1 MTVGTFNSFHCNI
14 GDKMFKLNEHLH
26 IQPSILAVS
35 LVSLVVMMG
44 STMVTPSLTLY
55 AKQDLGANEF
65 LVGAVIAGFA
75 IGRLIFDVPA
85 GFLAD
90 RLGLSRT
97 MILGLGI
104 LIGASILAGFASS
117 YWVLLFARLLEGVA
131 SSIYVSAAIAFVLLS
146 SDPAKRGTNIGSY
159 QSILMLGPIVGPVVG
174 APIAEFFGYNA
185 PYFAFAALIFGA
197 AIIMSIFSRRRK
209 FNIEKVEE
217 HEHENREASMAAYL
231 NTAAIAT
238 FGFAFL
244 RSGIYTTGVPLF
256 AYGSLNLSVFDM
268 GIILTM
274 ASLANLISSFFSGR
288 LTQSYGMQKPL
299 FGAILLSGLL
309 VAIIPLSTSM
319 VYLLVVI
326 TLIGITSGFF
336 GQSIAWAAEQIEEK
350 VKRIG
355 KTNFRVAQGV
365 QSHVTRGIGF
375 NRMIG
380 DLGLILGPLF
390 IGYFI
395 TIFSKDPLVWFISFG
410 STSGVLLVLASFLM
424 LDTKVKVKST
434 VRSADDRV

>member
-1 MTVGTFNSFHCNI
+1 
-14 GDKMFKLNEHLH
+14 MFKVNEHLR

-55 AKQDLGANEF
+55 AKQYLGANEF
-65 LVGAVIAGFA
+65 VVGAVIAGFA

-90 RLGLSRT
+90 RLGLTRA

-104 LIGASILAGFASS
+104 LIGASTLAGIASS
-117 YWVLLFARLLEGVA
+117 YWVLLFARLLEGIA
-131 SSIYVSAAIAFVLLS
+131 SSIYVSAAIAFVILS
-146 SDPAKRGTNIGSY
+146 SSVEKRGTNVGSY
-159 QSILMLGPIVGPVVG
+159 QSVLMLGPIVGPIVG
-174 APIAEFFGYNA
+174 APIAGFFGYNA
-185 PYFAFAALIFGA
+185 PYFAFSAVVFVA
-197 AIIMSIFSRRRK
+197 AIIICIFSHKHK
-209 FNIEKVEE
+209 FHIERAKKVED
-217 HEHENREASMAAYL
+217 ENRQAGMTAYL

-238 FGFAFL
+238 FSFAFL

-256 AYGSLNLSVFDM
+256 GYGTLNLSVFDM

-288 LTQSYGMQKPL
+288 LTQIYGMQRPL
-299 FGAILLSGLL
+299 FAVILVSGML
-309 VAIIPLSTSM
+309 VAIIPLSASM
-319 VYLLVVI
+319 VYLLLIV

-350 VKRIG
+350 VRRIG
-355 KTNFRVAQGV
+355 KTNFKLAIGV

-390 IGYFI
+390 IGYFV
-395 TIFSKDPLVWFISFG
+395 TVFNNNSLLWFITFG
-410 STSGVLLVLASFLM
+410 STSVVLVLSSL
-424 LDTKVKVKST
+424 LILGTKVKATIS
-434 VRSADDRV
+434 SAS

>member
-1 MTVGTFNSFHCNI
+1 
-14 GDKMFKLNEHLH
+14 MFKLNQHLY

-90 RLGLSRT
+90 RLGLTRT

-104 LIGASILAGFASS
+104 LIGASTLAGFASS
-117 YWVLLFARLLEGVA
+117 YWVLLFARLLEGIA

-146 SDPAKRGTNIGSY
+146 SDAAKRGTNIGSY
-159 QSILMLGPIVGPVVG
+159 QSILMLGPIIGPVVG
-174 APIAEFFGYNA
+174 APIAGFFGYNA
-185 PYFAFAALIFGA
+185 PYFAFAAVIFVA
-197 AIIMSIFSRRRK
+197 AVIMSIFSYQQK
-209 FNIEKVEE
+209 FKIVRTEKQKGESR
-217 HEHENREASMAAYL
+217 HAGITAYL

-256 AYGSLNLSVFDM
+256 GYGSLNLSVFDM
-268 GIILTM
+268 GIILTL

-288 LTQSYGMQKPL
+288 LTQVYGMKKPL
-299 FGAILLSGLL
+299 FAAILISGML
-309 VAIIPLSTSM
+309 VAVIPFSTSM
-319 VYLLVVI
+319 VYLLVII

-355 KTNFRVAQGV
+355 KTNYQVALGV

-395 TIFSKDPLVWFISFG
+395 TIFSNDPLLWFISFG
-410 STSGVLLVLASFLM
+410 STSGVLVLASFLI
-424 LDTKVKVKST
+424 LSTKSRAT
-434 VRSADDRV
+434 IPSPRSSF

>member
-1 MTVGTFNSFHCNI
+1 
-14 GDKMFKLNEHLH
+14 MFKLNEHIR

-90 RLGLSRT
+90 KLGLTRT

-104 LIGASILAGFASS
+104 LIAASTLAGFASS
-117 YWVLLFARLLEGVA
+117 YWVLLFARLLEGIA

-146 SDPAKRGTNIGSY
+146 SDATKRGTNIGSY
-159 QSILMLGPIVGPVVG
+159 QSILMLGPIIGPVVG
-174 APIAEFFGYNA
+174 APIAGFFGYNA
-185 PYFAFAALIFGA
+185 PYFVFAAVIFVA
-197 AIIMSIFSRRRK
+197 AVIMSIFSHQQK
-209 FNIEKVEE
+209 FNIVRTEKQKGE
-217 HEHENREASMAAYL
+217 SMQAGMTAYL

-256 AYGSLNLSVFDM
+256 GYGSLNLSVFDM

-288 LTQSYGMQKPL
+288 LTQVYGMQKPL
-299 FGAILLSGLL
+299 FAAILISGVL
-309 VAIIPLSTSM
+309 VAVIPLSTSV
-319 VYLLVVI
+319 VYLLVIV

-355 KTNFRVAQGV
+355 KMNYEVALGV
-365 QSHVTRGIGF
+365 QSHVTRGIGL

-380 DLGLILGPLF
+380 DLGLIFGPLF

-395 TIFSKDPLVWFISFG
+395 TVFSNNPLLWFISFG
-410 STSGVLLVLASFLM
+410 STSAVLVLASFLI
-424 LDTKVKVKST
+424 LRYKARAAIPSP
-434 VRSADDRV
+434 RSNF

>member
-1 MTVGTFNSFHCNI
+1 
-14 GDKMFKLNEHLH
+14 MFKLNEHLR

-90 RLGLSRT
+90 KFGLSRT
-97 MILGLGI
+97 MIVGLGI
-104 LIGASILAGFASS
+104 LIGASSLAGFASS

-146 SDPAKRGTNIGSY
+146 SDAAKRGTNIGSY
-159 QSILMLGPIVGPVVG
+159 QSILMLGPIIGPVVG

-197 AIIMSIFSRRRK
+197 AVIMSIFSRRQK
-209 FNIEKVEE
+209 FDIEKVEGE
-217 HEHENREASMAAYL
+217 HEHENRQASMSAYL
-231 NTAAIAT
+231 NTAGIAT

-244 RSGIYTTGVPLF
+244 RSGIYTTGMPLF
-256 AYGSLNLSVFDM
+256 GYSSLNLSVFDM

-299 FGAILLSGLL
+299 FGAILISGLL

-319 VYLLVVI
+319 VYLLVVV

-355 KTNFRVAQGV
+355 KTNFKVALGV

-395 TIFSKDPLVWFISFG
+395 TVFSKDPMVWFISFG
-410 STSGVLLVLASFLM
+410 STSGVLVLASFVILG
-424 LDTKVKVKST
+424 TKVKST
-434 VRSADDRV
+434 IPIADDRF

>member
-1 MTVGTFNSFHCNI
+1 ML
-14 GDKMFKLNEHLH
+14 FKLNEHLR
-26 IQPSILAVS
+26 IQPSIVAVS
-35 LVSLVVMMG
+35 LVSLIVMMG
-44 STMVTPSLTLY
+44 STMITPSLTLY

-75 IGRLIFDVPA
+75 IGRLIFDIPA

-104 LIGASILAGFASS
+104 LFGASLLAGFASS
-117 YWVLLFARLLEGVA
+117 YWVLLCARMLEGIG

-146 SDPAKRGTNIGSY
+146 SDAATRGTNIGGY
-159 QSILMLGPIVGPVVG
+159 QSILMLGPIIGPVIG
-174 APIAEFFGYNA
+174 APIAAFLGYNA
-185 PYFAFAALIFGA
+185 PYFAFAAMILVA
-197 AIIMSIFSRRRK
+197 AIIISIFSQRRK
-209 FNIEKVEE
+209 FNIEEVQE
-217 HEHENREASMAAYL
+217 HEHENTQASMSVYL

-244 RSGIYTTGVPLF
+244 RSGVYTTGMPLF
-256 AYGSLNLSVFDM
+256 AYGSLALSVFDIGM
-268 GIILTM
+268 ILTM

-288 LTQSYGMQKPL
+288 LTQMYGMQRPL
-299 FGAILLSGLL
+299 FVAILISGML

-319 VYLLVVI
+319 IYLLVII

-336 GQSIAWAAEQIEEK
+336 GQSLAWAAEQIEEK
-350 VKRIG
+350 VRRNG
-355 KTNFRVAQGV
+355 KMNGYVALGV
-365 QSHVTRGIGF
+365 QSHITRGIGF

-390 IGYFI
+390 VGYFI
-395 TIFSKDPLVWFISFG
+395 SIFSKDSLLWFISFG
-410 STSGVLLVLASFLM
+410 STSAVLALVSFLI
-424 LDTKVKVKST
+424 LGTKVKHT
-434 VRSADDRV
+434 TPSANHIS

>member
-1 MTVGTFNSFHCNI
+1 
-14 GDKMFKLNEHLH
+14 MFKLNEHLH

-90 RLGLSRT
+90 KLGLTRT

-104 LIGASILAGFASS
+104 LIGASSLAGFASS
-117 YWVLLFARLLEGVA
+117 YWVLLFARLLEGIA

-146 SDPAKRGTNIGSY
+146 SDAAKRGTDIGRY
-159 QSILMLGPIVGPVVG
+159 QSILMLGPIIGPVVG

-185 PYFAFAALIFGA
+185 PYFAFAAVIFVA
-197 AIIMSIFSRRRK
+197 AVIMSIFSHQQK
-209 FNIEKVEE
+209 FNVVRTEKQEGE
-217 HEHENREASMAAYL
+217 SRQAGMTAYL

-256 AYGSLNLSVFDM
+256 GYGSLNLSVFDM
-268 GIILTM
+268 GIILTI

-288 LTQSYGMQKPL
+288 LTQVYGMQKPL
-299 FGAILLSGLL
+299 FAAILISGML
-309 VAIIPLSTSM
+309 VAVIPLTTSV
-319 VYLLVVI
+319 VYLLVIV

-355 KTNFRVAQGV
+355 KMNYELALGV
-365 QSHVTRGIGF
+365 QSHVTRGIGL

-395 TIFSKDPLVWFISFG
+395 TIFSNNPLLWFISFG
-410 STSGVLLVLASFLM
+410 SSSAVLVLASFLI
-424 LDTKVKVKST
+424 LSTKA
-434 VRSADDRV
+434 RAAIPRPRGNF

>member
-1 MTVGTFNSFHCNI
+1 
-14 GDKMFKLNEHLH
+14 
-26 IQPSILAVS
+26 
-35 LVSLVVMMG
+35 
-44 STMVTPSLTLY
+44 MVTPSLTLY

-90 RLGLSRT
+90 KFGLSRT
-97 MILGLGI
+97 MIVGLGI
-104 LIGASILAGFASS
+104 LIGASSLAGFASS

-146 SDPAKRGTNIGSY
+146 SDAAKRGTNIGSY

-197 AIIMSIFSRRRK
+197 AVIMSIFSRRQK
-209 FNIEKVEE
+209 FDIERVEGE
-217 HEHENREASMAAYL
+217 HEHENRQASMAAYL
-231 NTAAIAT
+231 NTAGIAT

-256 AYGSLNLSVFDM
+256 GYSSLNLSVFDM

-299 FGAILLSGLL
+299 FGAILISGLL

-319 VYLLVVI
+319 VYLLVVV

-355 KTNFRVAQGV
+355 KTNFKVALGV

-395 TIFSKDPLVWFISFG
+395 TVFNKDPMVWFISFG
-410 STSGVLLVLASFLM
+410 STSGVLVLASFVILG
-424 LDTKVKVKST
+424 TKVKST
-434 VRSADDRV
+434 IPIADDRF

>member
-1 MTVGTFNSFHCNI
+1 
-14 GDKMFKLNEHLH
+14 MFKLNQHLY

-75 IGRLIFDVPA
+75 IGRLMFDVPA

-90 RLGLSRT
+90 RLGLTRT

-104 LIGASILAGFASS
+104 LIGASTLAGFASS
-117 YWVLLFARLLEGVA
+117 YWVLFFARLLEGIA

-146 SDPAKRGTNIGSY
+146 SDAAKRGTNIGSY
-159 QSILMLGPIVGPVVG
+159 QSILMLGPIIGPVVG
-174 APIAEFFGYNA
+174 APIAGFFGYNA
-185 PYFAFAALIFGA
+185 PYFAFAAVIFVA
-197 AIIMSIFSRRRK
+197 AVIMSIFSYQQK
-209 FNIEKVEE
+209 FKIVRTEKQKGESR
-217 HEHENREASMAAYL
+217 HAGMIAYL

-256 AYGSLNLSVFDM
+256 GYGSLNLSVFDM
-268 GIILTM
+268 GIILTL

-288 LTQSYGMQKPL
+288 LTQVYGMQKPL
-299 FGAILLSGLL
+299 FAAILISGVL
-309 VAIIPLSTSM
+309 VAVIPFSTSM
-319 VYLLVVI
+319 VYLLVII

-336 GQSIAWAAEQIEEK
+336 GQSIAWAAEQIEDK

-355 KTNFRVAQGV
+355 KTNYQVALGV

-395 TIFSKDPLVWFISFG
+395 TIFSNDPLLWFISFG
-410 STSGVLLVLASFLM
+410 STSGVLVLASFLI
-424 LDTKVKVKST
+424 LSSKARATIPSP
-434 VRSADDRV
+434 RSSF

>member
-1 MTVGTFNSFHCNI
+1 
-14 GDKMFKLNEHLH
+14 MFKLNEHLR

-104 LIGASILAGFASS
+104 LIGASTLAGFASS
-117 YWVLLFARLLEGVA
+117 YWMLLFARLLEGVA
-131 SSIYVSAAIAFVLLS
+131 SSIYVSAAIAFVLVS
-146 SDPAKRGTNIGSY
+146 SDAAKRGTNIGSY
-159 QSILMLGPIVGPVVG
+159 QSILMLGPIIGPVVG

-185 PYFAFAALIFGA
+185 PYFAFAAVIFGA
-197 AIIMSIFSRRRK
+197 TVIMSIFSRRRK

-217 HEHENREASMAAYL
+217 EHEHENRRQASMAAYL

-256 AYGSLNLSVFDM
+256 GYGSLNLSVFDM

-288 LTQSYGMQKPL
+288 LTQAYGMQKPL
-299 FGAILLSGLL
+299 FAAILISGLL

-319 VYLLVVI
+319 VYLLVII
-326 TLIGITSGFF
+326 TLIGMASGFF

-355 KTNFRVAQGV
+355 KTNYKVALGV

-390 IGYFI
+390 VGYFI
-395 TIFSKDPLVWFISFG
+395 TVFSKDPLVWFISFG
-410 STSGVLLVLASFLM
+410 STSGVLVVASFLI
-424 LDTKVKVKST
+424 LGTKVKST
-434 VRSADDRV
+434 IPSADNSF

>member
-1 MTVGTFNSFHCNI
+1 
-14 GDKMFKLNEHLH
+14 MFKLNEHLH

-90 RLGLSRT
+90 RLGLNRA

-104 LIGASILAGFASS
+104 LIGASTLAGFASS

-146 SDPAKRGTNIGSY
+146 SDAAKRGTNIGSY

-197 AIIMSIFSRRRK
+197 AVIMSIFSRHRK
-209 FNIEKVEE
+209 FNIEKIEEE
-217 HEHENREASMAAYL
+217 HEHENREAGMAAYL

-299 FGAILLSGLL
+299 FGAILISGLL

-355 KTNFRVAQGV
+355 KTNFRIALGV

-395 TIFSKDPLVWFISFG
+395 TVFSKDPLVWFISFG
-410 STSGVLLVLASFLM
+410 STSGVLVLASFLI
-424 LDTKVKVKST
+424 LGTKVKVKSV
-434 VRSADDRV
+434 VRTKR

>member
-1 MTVGTFNSFHCNI
+1 
-14 GDKMFKLNEHLH
+14 MFKLNEHLH

-65 LVGAVIAGFA
+65 LVGAVIAGYA

-90 RLGLSRT
+90 KLGLTRT

-104 LIGASILAGFASS
+104 LIGASTLAGFASS
-117 YWVLLFARLLEGVA
+117 YWVLLFARLLEGIA

-146 SDPAKRGTNIGSY
+146 SDAAKRGTNIGSY
-159 QSILMLGPIVGPVVG
+159 QSILMLGPIIGPVVG
-174 APIAEFFGYNA
+174 APIAGFFGYNA
-185 PYFAFAALIFGA
+185 PYFVFAAVVFVA
-197 AIIMSIFSRRRK
+197 AVIMSIFSHQQK
-209 FNIEKVEE
+209 FNVVRTEKQKDES
-217 HEHENREASMAAYL
+217 RQAGMTAYL

-256 AYGSLNLSVFDM
+256 GYGSLNLSVFDM

-288 LTQSYGMQKPL
+288 LTQVYGMQKPL
-299 FGAILLSGLL
+299 FAAILISGVL
-309 VAIIPLSTSM
+309 VAVIPLSTSV
-319 VYLLVVI
+319 VYLLVIV

-355 KTNFRVAQGV
+355 KMNYEVALGV
-365 QSHVTRGIGF
+365 QSHVTRGIGL

-395 TIFSKDPLVWFISFG
+395 TIFSNNPLLWFISFG
-410 STSGVLLVLASFLM
+410 STSAVLVLASFLI
-424 LDTKVKVKST
+424 LRTKARAAIPSP
-434 VRSADDRV
+434 RSNF

>member
-1 MTVGTFNSFHCNI
+1 ML
-14 GDKMFKLNEHLH
+14 FKLNEHLR
-26 IQPSILAVS
+26 IQPSIVAVS

-44 STMVTPSLTLY
+44 STMITPSLTLY

-75 IGRLIFDVPA
+75 IGRLIFDIPA

-104 LIGASILAGFASS
+104 LFGASLLAGFASS
-117 YWVLLFARLLEGVA
+117 YWVLLCARVLEGIG

-146 SDPAKRGTNIGSY
+146 SDAATRGTNIGGY
-159 QSILMLGPIVGPVVG
+159 QSILMLGPIIGPVIG
-174 APIAEFFGYNA
+174 APIAAFLGYNA
-185 PYFAFAALIFGA
+185 PYFAFAAMILVA
-197 AIIMSIFSRRRK
+197 AIIISIFSRRRK
-209 FNIEKVEE
+209 FNIEEVQEE
-217 HEHENREASMAAYL
+217 HEHGNTQASMSVYL
-231 NTAAIAT
+231 NSAAIAT

-244 RSGIYTTGVPLF
+244 RSGVYTTGMPLF
-256 AYGSLNLSVFDM
+256 AYGSLGLSVFDIGM
-268 GIILTM
+268 ILTM

-288 LTQSYGMQKPL
+288 LTQMYGMQRPL
-299 FGAILLSGLL
+299 FLAILISGLL

-319 VYLLVVI
+319 IYLLVII

-336 GQSIAWAAEQIEEK
+336 GQSLAWAAEQIEEK
-350 VKRIG
+350 VRRNG
-355 KTNFRVAQGV
+355 KMNGDVSLGV

-390 IGYFI
+390 VGYFI
-395 TIFSKDPLVWFISFG
+395 SIFSKDPLLWFISFG
-410 STSGVLLVLASFLM
+410 STSAVLALVSFLI
-424 LDTKVKVKST
+424 LGTKVKHT
-434 VRSADDRV
+434 TLSADHIS

>member
-1 MTVGTFNSFHCNI
+1 
-14 GDKMFKLNEHLH
+14 MFKLNELLH

-90 RLGLSRT
+90 KLGLSRT

-104 LIGASILAGFASS
+104 LIGASTLAGFASS

-146 SDPAKRGTNIGSY
+146 SDVAKRGTNIGSY

-197 AIIMSIFSRRRK
+197 AVIMSIFSRRRK

-217 HEHENREASMAAYL
+217 EHEHENREASMAAYF

-299 FGAILLSGLL
+299 FGAILISGLL

-355 KTNFRVAQGV
+355 KTNFRVALGV

-395 TIFSKDPLVWFISFG
+395 TVFSKDPLVWFISFG
-410 STSGVLLVLASFLM
+410 STSGVLVLASFLI
-424 LDTKVKVKST
+424 LGTKVKVKSV
-434 VRSADDRV
+434 VRSADDRF

>member
-1 MTVGTFNSFHCNI
+1 
-14 GDKMFKLNEHLH
+14 MFKLNQHLH

-35 LVSLVVMMG
+35 LVSLLVMMG

-90 RLGLSRT
+90 RLGLNRT

-104 LIGASILAGFASS
+104 LIGTSTLAGFASN
-117 YWVLLFARLLEGVA
+117 YLVLLFARLLEGIA

-146 SDPAKRGTNIGSY
+146 SDAAKRGTNIGSY
-159 QSILMLGPIVGPVVG
+159 QSILMLGPIIGPVVG
-174 APIAEFFGYNA
+174 APIAGFFGYNA
-185 PYFAFAALIFGA
+185 PYFAFAGVIFVA
-197 AIIMSIFSRRRK
+197 AIIISIFSYQQK
-209 FNIEKVEE
+209 FNIVRTEKQRDES
-217 HEHENREASMAAYL
+217 RQAGMTAYF

-244 RSGIYTTGVPLF
+244 RSGVYTTGVPLF
-256 AYGSLNLSVFDM
+256 GFGSLNLSVLDM

-274 ASLANLISSFFSGR
+274 ASLANLVSSFFSGR
-288 LTQSYGMQKPL
+288 LTQLYGMQKPL
-299 FGAILLSGLL
+299 FAAILISGVL
-309 VAIIPLSTSM
+309 VAVIPLTTSM
-319 VYLLVVI
+319 VYLLVIV

-355 KTNFRVAQGV
+355 KINYKVALGV

-390 IGYFI
+390 VGYFI
-395 TIFSKDPLVWFISFG
+395 TVFSNDPLLWFISFG
-410 STSGVLLVLASFLM
+410 STSGVLVLASFLI
-424 LDTKVKVKST
+424 LNTRAKVTIPSPG
-434 VRSADDRV
+434 SGF

>member
-1 MTVGTFNSFHCNI
+1 
-14 GDKMFKLNEHLH
+14 MFKLNEHLH

-65 LVGAVIAGFA
+65 LVGAVIAGYA

-90 RLGLSRT
+90 KLGLTRT

-104 LIGASILAGFASS
+104 LIGASTLAGLASS
-117 YWVLLFARLLEGVA
+117 YWVLLFARLLEGIA

-146 SDPAKRGTNIGSY
+146 SDAAKRGTNIGSY
-159 QSILMLGPIVGPVVG
+159 QSILMLGPIIGPVVG
-174 APIAEFFGYNA
+174 APIAGFFGYNA
-185 PYFAFAALIFGA
+185 PYFVFAAVVFVA
-197 AIIMSIFSRRRK
+197 AVIMSIFSHQQK
-209 FNIEKVEE
+209 FNIVRTEKQKGES
-217 HEHENREASMAAYL
+217 RQAGMTAYL

-256 AYGSLNLSVFDM
+256 GFGSLNLSVFDM

-288 LTQSYGMQKPL
+288 LTQVYGMQKPL
-299 FGAILLSGLL
+299 FAAILISGVL
-309 VAIIPLSTSM
+309 VAVIPISTSM
-319 VYLLVVI
+319 VYLLVIV

-355 KTNFRVAQGV
+355 KMNYEVALGV
-365 QSHVTRGIGF
+365 QSHVTRGIGL

-395 TIFSKDPLVWFISFG
+395 TIFSNNPLLWFISFG
-410 STSGVLLVLASFLM
+410 STSAVLVLASFLI
-424 LDTKVKVKST
+424 LST
-434 VRSADDRV
+434 EARGTIPTPRSNF

>member
-1 MTVGTFNSFHCNI
+1 
-14 GDKMFKLNEHLH
+14 MFKLNQHLR

-35 LVSLVVMMG
+35 LVSLIVMMG

-75 IGRLIFDVPA
+75 VGRLIFDVPA

-90 RLGLSRT
+90 RFGLNRT

-104 LIGASILAGFASS
+104 LIGASTLAGFASN
-117 YWVLLFARLLEGVA
+117 YWVLLFARLLEGAA
-131 SSIYVSAAIAFVLLS
+131 SSIYVSASITFVLLS
-146 SDPAKRGTNIGSY
+146 SDAAKRGTNIGSY
-159 QSILMLGPIVGPVVG
+159 QSILMLGPIIGPVVG

-185 PYFAFAALIFGA
+185 PYFAFAAVVFVA
-197 AIIMSIFSRRRK
+197 AVIISIFSRRRK
-209 FNIEKVEE
+209 FDIEKAEE
-217 HEHENREASMAAYL
+217 HEHENRQASMAVYL

-256 AYGSLNLSVFDM
+256 GYGSLNLSVFDM
-268 GIILTM
+268 GIIFTM

-288 LTQSYGMQKPL
+288 LTQVYGMQKPL
-299 FGAILLSGLL
+299 FAAILISGLL

-319 VYLLVVI
+319 VYLLVII

-355 KTNFRVAQGV
+355 KMNYELALGV

-390 IGYFI
+390 VGYFI
-395 TIFSKDPLVWFISFG
+395 TVFSKDPLVWFISFG
-410 STSGVLLVLASFLM
+410 STSGVLVVASFLI
-424 LDTKVKVKST
+424 LGTKVKST
-434 VRSADDRV
+434 IPSADDRF

>member
-1 MTVGTFNSFHCNI
+1 
-14 GDKMFKLNEHLH
+14 MFKLNEHLH

-55 AKQDLGANEF
+55 AKQYLGANEF

-104 LIGASILAGFASS
+104 LIGASTLAGFASS

-146 SDPAKRGTNIGSY
+146 SDVTKRGTNIGSY

-185 PYFAFAALIFGA
+185 PYFAFAA
-197 AIIMSIFSRRRK
+197 
-209 FNIEKVEE
+209 
-217 HEHENREASMAAYL
+217 SMAAYL

-256 AYGSLNLSVFDM
+256 GYGSLNLSVFDM

-288 LTQSYGMQKPL
+288 LTQAYGMQKPL
-299 FGAILLSGLL
+299 FVAILISGLL

-350 VKRIG
+350 VKRIS
-355 KTNFRVAQGV
+355 KTNYKVALGL

-380 DLGLILGPLF
+380 DLGLIFGPLF
-390 IGYFI
+390 VGYFI
-395 TIFSKDPLVWFISFG
+395 TVFSKDPLVWFISFG
-410 STSGVLLVLASFLM
+410 STSGVLVLASFLI
-424 LDTKVKVKST
+424 LGTKAKST
-434 VRSADDRV
+434 IPIADDRF

>member
-1 MTVGTFNSFHCNI
+1 
-14 GDKMFKLNEHLH
+14 MFKLNDHLR

-75 IGRLIFDVPA
+75 IGRLTFDVPA

-104 LIGASILAGFASS
+104 LIGASTLAGFASN

-146 SDPAKRGTNIGSY
+146 SDAEKRGTNIGSY

-174 APIAEFFGYNA
+174 APIAEFYGYNA

-197 AIIMSIFSRRRK
+197 AVIMSIFGRSRK

-217 HEHENREASMAAYL
+217 EHEHENRQASMAAYI

-256 AYGSLNLSVFDM
+256 GYGSLNLSVFDM

-299 FGAILLSGLL
+299 FGAILISGLL

-355 KTNFRVAQGV
+355 KTNFKVALGV

-390 IGYFI
+390 VGYFI
-395 TIFSKDPLVWFISFG
+395 TVFSKDPLVWFISFG
-410 STSGVLLVLASFLM
+410 STSGVLVLASFLI
-424 LDTKVKVKST
+424 LGTKVKST
-434 VRSADDRV
+434 IPSADNRF

>member
-1 MTVGTFNSFHCNI
+1 
-14 GDKMFKLNEHLH
+14 
-26 IQPSILAVS
+26 
-35 LVSLVVMMG
+35 
-44 STMVTPSLTLY
+44 
-55 AKQDLGANEF
+55 
-65 LVGAVIAGFA
+65 
-75 IGRLIFDVPA
+75 
-85 GFLAD
+85 
-90 RLGLSRT
+90 

-104 LIGASILAGFASS
+104 LIGASTLAGLASS
-117 YWVLLFARLLEGVA
+117 YWVLLFARLLEGIA

-146 SDPAKRGTNIGSY
+146 SDAAKRGTNIGSY

-185 PYFAFAALIFGA
+185 PYFAFAAVVFVA
-197 AIIMSIFSRRRK
+197 AVIISIFSRRRR
-209 FNIEKVEE
+209 FNIEKAEE
-217 HEHENREASMAAYL
+217 HEHENRQASMAAYL

-256 AYGSLNLSVFDM
+256 GYGSLNISVFDM

-288 LTQSYGMQKPL
+288 LTQVYGMQKPL
-299 FGAILLSGLL
+299 FAAILISGLL

-319 VYLLVVI
+319 VYLLVII

-355 KTNFRVAQGV
+355 KMNYEVALGV
-365 QSHVTRGIGF
+365 QSHVTRGIGL

-390 IGYFI
+390 VGYFI
-395 TIFSKDPLVWFISFG
+395 TVFSKDPLVWFISFG
-410 STSGVLLVLASFLM
+410 STSAVLVLASFLI
-424 LDTKVKVKST
+424 LGTKGGSKIP
-434 VRSADDRV
+434 SADDSY

>member
-1 MTVGTFNSFHCNI
+1 
-14 GDKMFKLNEHLH
+14 MFKLNERLH
-26 IQPSILAVS
+26 IEPSILAVS

-55 AKQDLGANEF
+55 AKQDLGANDL

-104 LIGASILAGFASS
+104 LIGASTLAGFASS

-146 SDPAKRGTNIGSY
+146 SDAAKRGTNIGSY

-197 AIIMSIFSRRRK
+197 AVIMSIFSRRK

-217 HEHENREASMAAYL
+217 LEHDNRHASMAAYL

-288 LTQSYGMQKPL
+288 LTQSYGMQRPL
-299 FGAILLSGLL
+299 FGAILISGVL

-355 KTNFRVAQGV
+355 KTNFRVALGV

-395 TIFSKDPLVWFISFG
+395 TVFSKDPLVWFISFG
-410 STSGVLLVLASFLM
+410 STSGVLVLASFLI
-424 LDTKVKVKST
+424 LGTKVKST
-434 VRSADDRV
+434 VRSAADESF